1 MVVLKNNGATKL
13 QPYGITLD
21 NYPEGGG
28 RFWHDAPLNYFFSF
42 EYYTFILEPSHSS
55 PFKNH
60 LKLN

>member
-1 MVVLKNNGATKL
+1 MVVLKNSGGIRL

-28 RFWHDAPLNYFFSF
+28 GCMRNVTPPPFVYFK
-42 EYYTFILEPSHSS
+42 YYTFILEPSHSS

-60 LKLN
+60 LKFR